1 MLCIFHDNIFLMDK
15 RKDDLSLAQISY
27 VRISRWRML
36 FTHPAD
42 NDSVPDSV
50 LGAGALDMYTPPLLT
65 ELSAR
70 EVN

>member
-1 MLCIFHDNIFLMDK
+1 
-15 RKDDLSLAQISY
+15 
-27 VRISRWRML
+27 ML

-50 LGAGALDMYTPPLLT
+50 LGAGALDMHTPPLLT